1 MGNDEKDLRILS
13 IFYYIAGGFSA
24 FFAVGRLMMFF
35 IGIIRHAVGS
45 ESVLGPP
52 FIRHTIA
59 SMIFHGLFFP
69 ALGGAV
75 AACLIIAGWQIARRK
90 HYVFCLVIGAI
101 SLLIWP
107 FGIISG
113 VFTIVI
119 LMRPSVRE
127 LFEANK
133 GVTPI

>member
-1 MGNDEKDLRILS
+1 MSNEEKDLRILS
-13 IFYYIAGGFSA
+13 IFYYIAGGFAA
-24 FFAVGRLMMFF
+24 FFTVWRLMMLF
-35 IGIIRHAVGS
+35 IGVIRCTVGS
-45 ESVLGPP
+45 GSAFGPP
-52 FIRHTIA
+52 FIRHTIG
-59 SMIFHGLFFP
+59 SLTFQGLFFP
-69 ALGGAV
+69 VLGGAA

-107 FGIISG
+107 LGTVLG

-127 LFEANK
+127 IFEANK